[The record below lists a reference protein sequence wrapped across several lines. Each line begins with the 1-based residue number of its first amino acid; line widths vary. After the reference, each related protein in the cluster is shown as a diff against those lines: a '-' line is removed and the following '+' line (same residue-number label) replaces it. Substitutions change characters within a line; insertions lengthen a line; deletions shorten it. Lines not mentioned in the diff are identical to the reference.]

1 VSTSSRESDVD
12 PYLRWSELGRWAG
25 HDSAAGD
32 GWVPLLVQADAARHP
47 AFGNLASPPWS
58 DGAGGLFFTAR
69 VPVSQV
75 LPHAARARRVEFGLA
90 QPSIAAPARRRSV
103 ARASAGAGAGRVQPM
118 AGLVLAVVDRGCALL
133 QRAFRDGPGSRTRL
147 LGVWEQGRAAA
158 RAPWVVPAGLGYG
171 RELDRAAIDALLA
184 RATPTGAGEAA
195 LYRDLDMLLDAGGRL
210 RGAAHGTHVLDVMA
224 GRHPVARSPG
234 AGPAPADATSERP
247 LVFVDVPAPGPR
259 DTTGASGGAYLLDA
273 LRYIRLRAGAGVPVL
288 VNISLGALAGPHDGS
303 SLTEQAIDAFLDAD
317 RAMAVTVAAG
327 NAGLERWHVRGTLR
341 RGQPVTLGWHLR
353 PDDPTDSFAELWF
366 DTDAATA
373 ATTVRL
379 DSPDGRHAELT
390 LPAGAA
396 ATGGE
401 ALIGG
406 TGSTSGGATGGAP
419 VAALLARPAGAVGRG
434 AMVLVAVGP
443 CAGTRATARHGL
455 WRITVASSGD
465 VPIAAWVQ
473 RDEPVWE
480 GGTPVQSWLD
490 VVQGD
495 ARVSREGSVSNL
507 ASGCRTVVVGAAG
520 LDGRAARYSSRPVP
534 GGRRIDALAQAD
546 DNAGVG
552 GLVAAGVLSG
562 TRHRMGGT
570 SVAAPSAA
578 REIARRLLDG
588 RITVPAGGSLADAV
602 RQHVATL
609 PCGGDGIPL
618 LDGRA
623 ATTSRAAA

>member
-1 VSTSSRESDVD
+1 MSTSSRGSDVD

-25 HDSAAGD
+25 HASAAGD
-32 GWVPLLVQADAARHP
+32 GWVPLLVQADAALHP
-47 AFGNLASPPWS
+47 AFGNLSSPPWS
-58 DGAGGLFFTAR
+58 DGAGSLFFTAR

-75 LPHAARARRVEFGLA
+75 LPHAARARRVEFGLP
-90 QPSIAAPARRRSV
+90 QPSIAAAARSGSV
-103 ARASAGAGAGRVQPM
+103 AGAGAGAGARPVPPM

-133 QRAFRDGPGSRTRL
+133 QRAFRDGTGGRTRL
-147 LGVWEQGRAAA
+147 LGVWEQGRTAV

-184 RATPTGAGEAA
+184 RTTPTGAGEAA
-195 LYRDLDMLLDAGGRL
+195 LYRDLDMLLDEGGRL

-234 AGPAPADATSERP
+234 AGLAPADAASERP

-273 LRYIRLRAGAGVPVL
+273 LRYIRLRAGPGVPVL

-303 SLTEQAIDAFLDAD
+303 SLTEQAFDAFLDAD

-327 NAGLERWHVRGTLR
+327 NAGLERWHVRGMVR
-341 RGQPVTLGWHLR
+341 HGQPVTLGWHLR

-366 DTDAATA
+366 DTEAATA

-379 DSPDGRHAELT
+379 DSPDGRHAELM
-390 LPAGAA
+390 LPAAAA
-396 ATGGE
+396 ATGRE

-406 TGSTSGGATGGAP
+406 TGGSTGGAP

-443 CAGTRATARHGL
+443 CAGARAAARHGL
-455 WRITVASSGD
+455 WRITVASSGA

-490 VVQGD
+490 VLQGD
-495 ARVSREGSVSNL
+495 ARVSSEGSVSNL

-609 PCGGDGIPL
+609 PGGSDGTPL

-623 ATTSRAAA
+623 ATTSREAA